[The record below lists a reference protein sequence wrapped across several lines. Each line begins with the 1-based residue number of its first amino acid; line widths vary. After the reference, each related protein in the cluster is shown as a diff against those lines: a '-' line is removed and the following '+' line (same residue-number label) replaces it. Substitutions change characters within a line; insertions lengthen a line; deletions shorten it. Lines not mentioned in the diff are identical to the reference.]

1 MCTKRSLLK
10 IVNTVAGIIY
20 LTKRQPLTTM
30 ITKMVRE
37 GWDPPSKN
45 LRFHSQN
52 IKEFIEKWILCN
64 K

>member
-1 MCTKRSLLK
+1 MCTKRRLLK

-52 IKEFIEKWILCN
+52 IKEKWIWY
-64 K
+64 KK